1 MGAFHIYPLGV
12 QFARGALTGRYSPP
26 HLRRVAPNTREACNP
41 LRRNRRALAQRL
53 GITNKRLRTLE
64 RRSRLVLKGK
74 TTKPTWRVAI
84 G

>member
-1 MGAFHIYPLGV
+1 M
-12 QFARGALTGRYSPP
+12 QFTPGALTGRYSSP
-26 HLRRVAPNTREACNP
+26 HLRRVTPNTREACNP
-41 LRRNRRALAQRL
+41 LRRDRRTLAQRL

-74 TTKPTWRVAI
+74 TTNPTWRVAI